1 MEEKKY
7 YELNEEERKVYRRKL
22 WKKIWKVGKK
32 VLFALFCIA
41 LILFMGF
48 ALLGGMFEKPSEE
61 SAVII
66 SLFKLAA

>member
-41 LILFMGF
+41 LIFFMGF
-48 ALLGGMFEKPSEE
+48 ALLGGMFEKPGEE